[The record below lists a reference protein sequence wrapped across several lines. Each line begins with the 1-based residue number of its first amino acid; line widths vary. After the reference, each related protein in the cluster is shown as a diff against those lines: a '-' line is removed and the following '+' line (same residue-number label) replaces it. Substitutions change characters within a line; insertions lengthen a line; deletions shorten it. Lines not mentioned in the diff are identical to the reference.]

1 MNKIKTNLVVYC
13 LVYFLPARMPEIG
26 IGEEGVFFI
35 NEKRGT
41 KGSRSIKSIIFVTQ
55 VTIDMYI
62 QFISMILLVL
72 TISQYG

>member
-1 MNKIKTNLVVYC
+1 M
-13 LVYFLPARMPEIG
+13 YFLPVRMPEIG

-35 NEKRGT
+35 KEKRGT